1 MHSTPAH
8 EGSSVGLANT
18 MGININ
24 EECARKTEIYLRR
37 MHTCARQPTRRTI
50 RSMET
55 RRTILP
61 AGNHV
66 KIHSLILFR
75 RAREVFTCVQIN
87 PAALRVRF
95 LIRCPGSVHPMSLT
109 HGTLLPIFSPS
120 STAPTLLV
128 PIMLMFIATGLLTL
142 VSSQRSPR
150 FHHGQE
156 NWHLLHVLAPASRR
170 QGPALIA
177 PRRP

>member
-156 NWHLLHVLAPASRR
+156 NYSRDGPGAR
-170 QGPALIA
+170 QCHC
-177 PRRP
+177 RQR